1 MSEVPPPPTPAGR
14 PQPGTDHVT
23 PYDRLA
29 WSDTEV
35 EQLLATGA
43 HREELEAY
51 FGTSEYASLGRLAKR
66 ARAVRATG
74 HRTIIVPGIMG
85 SQLGLQRR
93 TPLPQDILWLD
104 PVDISFGRLTSL
116 ALPDNGAVRSLGVV
130 LYSYLRLKLH
140 LRIAGFDPVFHHYDW
155 RLGVD
160 QLGRELAERLAQEPG
175 ARIGIVAHSMG
186 GLVSR
191 AALALPA
198 SSRVERLVL
207 LGTPNL
213 GSFAAV
219 QALRGTYA
227 VVRKLAR
234 LDANHTPET
243 LAATVFSTFPSLY
256 QMLPPERGNGA
267 LDLFDLG
274 TWPQAGPRPS
284 AALLQAARDIAPRL
298 APADGRCATVVGIG
312 EETVTAVG
320 RQRDD
325 FVYTVTRRGDGTVP
339 AAHAE
344 LAGARNYYAAVSHSD
359 LARDGEVAQA
369 VADLLRSGAT
379 RRLPERWN
387 YRGTASARI
396 SDSALRRTHTGKVD
410 WAALEPDER
419 RVFLQNLNEPPK
431 LRLRARRSAPARRR
445 A

>member
-1 MSEVPPPPTPAGR
+1 MIAAGH
-14 PQPGTDHVT
+14 PQTGVDHVT

-35 EQLLATGA
+35 EEFLVSGA

-51 FGTSEYASLGRLAKR
+51 FGVREYAALRHLALR
-66 ARAVRATG
+66 ARTIRETDDRA
-74 HRTIIVPGIMG
+74 IIVPGIMG
-85 SQLGLQRR
+85 SQLGLRRR

-104 PVDISFGRLTSL
+104 PVDISLGRLSAL
-116 ALPDNGAVRSLGVV
+116 ALPGNNAVLSLGVV

-140 LRIAGFDPVFHHYDW
+140 LRIAGFAPVFHHYDW
-155 RLGVD
+155 RLGVA
-160 QLGRELAERLAQEPG
+160 QLGRELAERI
-175 ARIGIVAHSMG
+175 ARESAARVRVVAHSMG

-198 SSRVERLVL
+198 GSRVERLVL

-234 LDANHTPET
+234 LDASGTPET
-243 LAATVFSTFPSLY
+243 LAAGVFSTFPSLY
-256 QMLPPERGNGA
+256 HLLPPKCGDGV
-267 LDLFDLG
+267 LDLFDLHA
-274 TWPQAGPRPS
+274 WPDAGPRPS
-284 AALLQAARDIAPRL
+284 AALLEAARNTTALL
-298 APADGRCATVVGIG
+298 ARADDRFAVVVGVG
-312 EETVTAVG
+312 QETVTAVN

-325 FVYTVTRRGDGTVP
+325 FIYTITRRGDGTVP
-339 AAHAE
+339 TAHAE
-344 LAGARNYYAAVSHSD
+344 LPGAQNYYAEVSHSE
-359 LARDGEVAQA
+359 LARDGKVAQA
-369 VADLLRSGAT
+369 VADLLRGGRT
-379 RRLPERWN
+379 RRLPQQWN
-387 YRGTASARI
+387 YRGTAAARI

-410 WAALEPDER
+410 WAALEADER

-431 LRLRARRSAPARRR
+431 LRLRAQRTARR
-445 A
+445 AK